1 MAHEINSDDVKSIKA
16 LIASLNTI
24 FKTFDEKLDRILGVV
39 NNANN
44 AADAAQAIAAENK
57 KSIDEITEK
66 VEYLS
71 DVMVEENVKL
81 KQKIT
86 HLENYS
92 RRDNLTIGGIPETKD
107 EICEAVVK
115 TFCKDKLKLDT
126 AFVDSIKIV

>member
-16 LIASLNTI
+16 LITSLNNI

-39 NNANN
+39 NDANN
-44 AADAAQAIAAENK
+44 AADAAQAMAAENK

-71 DVMVEENVKL
+71 DVMIEENVKL

-92 RRDNLTIGGIPETKD
+92 RRDNLTIRGIPETKD

-115 TFCKDKLKLDT
+115 RFCKE
-126 AFVDSIKIV
+126 KI